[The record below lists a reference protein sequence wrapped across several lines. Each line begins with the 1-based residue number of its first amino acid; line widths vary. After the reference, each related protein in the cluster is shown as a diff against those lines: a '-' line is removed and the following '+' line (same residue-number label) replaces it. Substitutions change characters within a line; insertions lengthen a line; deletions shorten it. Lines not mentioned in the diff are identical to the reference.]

1 MKRLGMLLL
10 GLAVCGAAMAQTASA
25 VRKKAESSL
34 LLNGHI
40 VVAPDGSVQSFD
52 LDPQPQAQDVVVDL
66 VKRNSAK
73 WRFEPVLDNGVPVT
87 AKAPMHLRVVASP
100 AGDGDSYQLRIAS
113 ATFGERT
120 YDQGVTYKEHGAVPR
135 YPEEAIRARAS
146 GTVFLLLHIKRDG
159 SVGDAAAE
167 QVNLEQVGP
176 EPAMRKMRQVLADSS
191 IRVARQWTFN
201 PPAAGPFKN
210 ADSWIIRVPVNYHL
224 NDMNGKSLVPQDGW
238 QTYIPGPKEPIPW
251 MEEYRRTH
259 KPEALGIDALP
270 DGGIYL
276 VGSGLQ
282 LLTTPDPS

>member
-1 MKRLGMLLL
+1 MKRLGMLML
-10 GLAVCGAAMAQTASA
+10 GLAMCGAAMAQTASA

-52 LDPQPQAQDVVVDL
+52 LDPQAQAQDVVMDL

-73 WRFEPVLDNGVPVT
+73 WRFEPVLENGVPVT

-100 AGDGDSYQLRIAS
+100 VAGSDSYQLRIAS

-120 YDQGVTYKEHGAVPR
+120 YDQGVTYKEHGALPH

-146 GTVFLLLHIKRDG
+146 GTVFLLLHIKHDG

-167 QVNLEQVGP
+167 QVNLDQVGP

-270 DGGIYL
+270 DGGIFL
-276 VGSGLQ
+276 VGSGLH